1 MKCKPLREYQLS
13 KTVVDYY
20 EYYNAH
26 PHEICKCN
34 GTKAIY
40 GLCCYIMRM
49 DDRLFHDGENPYF
62 VYSYKYAKEL
72 IRKAAKQINNNTK
85 LL

>member
-1 MKCKPLREYQLS
+1 MKCKPLREYPLS

-26 PHEICKCN
+26 PHEICKGN

-40 GLCCYIMRM
+40 G
-49 DDRLFHDGENPYF
+49 LFHDGENPYF